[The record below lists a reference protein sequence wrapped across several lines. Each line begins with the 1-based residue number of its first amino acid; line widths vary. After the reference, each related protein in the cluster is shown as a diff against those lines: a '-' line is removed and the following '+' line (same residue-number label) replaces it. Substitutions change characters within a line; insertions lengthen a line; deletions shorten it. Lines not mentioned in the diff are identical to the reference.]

1 MRPSNLIRRRLR
13 AGTLP
18 EIAEVYPHLFRKAW
32 HSPVFPDR
40 PSPSES
46 LTGFRED
53 CAERRVGLH
62 AKGTPNRPAS
72 RRISND
78 QRGGLSPR

>member
-1 MRPSNLIRRRLR
+1 MRPGNLIRRRLR

-40 PSPSES
+40 ASPPES
-46 LTGFRED
+46 LSGFRED
-53 CAERRVGLH
+53 GVERRMGFHPRGVQNH
-62 AKGTPNRPAS
+62 SAS